1 MFRSWMLFRRIRRS
15 NQTYR
20 SLRAPV
26 HFPFQMFHSSERAP
40 TVTIALSDQHRTLA
54 EFDTFYSSKLQLRVM
69 RDYFADGVLFAT
81 TILQNTP
88 CNSIPKLT
96 AGDSRSWNF
105 EEKRK
110 IGAQKTETREAWRR
124 KREFVKRQSGTGL
137 SIDPSPRRNEG
148 TPRWLP
154 ENVHAGPRFTSISDL
169 A

>member
-1 MFRSWMLFRRIRRS
+1 MFRSSMLFRRIRRS

-20 SLRAPV
+20 SLRVPV
-26 HFPFQMFHSSERAP
+26 HLPFQMFHWSERAS

-54 EFDTFYSSKLQLRVM
+54 EFDSFYRSKLQLRVM
-69 RDYFADGVLFAT
+69 RDYFADGVLFADYFADDDFT
-81 TILQNTP
+81 KYA
-88 CNSIPKLT
+88 KLT
-96 AGDSRSWNF
+96 AGDSRSWNS

-110 IGAQKTETREAWRR
+110 IGAQKAETREASRR

>member
-20 SLRAPV
+20 SLRVPV

-96 AGDSRSWNF
+96 AGD
-105 EEKRK
+105 
-110 IGAQKTETREAWRR
+110 REAGTSKRR
-124 KREFVKRQSGTGL
+124 EKSGRKKQKRGKRGGGKESSLSGNRAQVCQSIRVLGETKGPQ
-137 SIDPSPRRNEG
+137 DGCPRTYTRAPASPASA
-148 TPRWLP
+148 T
-154 ENVHAGPRFTSISDL
+154 
-169 A
+169 